1 MPDHA
6 KQVGVLCQHVIDLL
20 GLTMKEGQSILLG
33 ESNIAHMVSNHPA
46 DYALYGEY
54 IPLILSAPDYVA
66 LNAKDSS
73 IEYVKEVQVNSR
85 QGGCPCFGSWAALCP
100 VSLPPEH
107 EPCSKLHRK
116 RHIETI
122 LNDLTRIDI
131 FSCSGI
137 IDLQREPEG
146 RTGSCRPL
154 LGDAGNVTPPD
165 SRTERGRCRD
175 AAAFCYHYGASQTH
189 PTGKEAALYEN
200 RESWR
205 KLSVPGLRQVH
216 V

>member
-73 IEYVKEVQVNSR
+73 IEYVKEVQVNSIYVKVAVR
-85 QGGCPCFGSWAALCP
+85 
-100 VSLPPEH
+100 VSARGQLFARSIYRLNTNRVLNFIE
-107 EPCSKLHRK
+107 KVTLK
-116 RHIETI
+116 R
-122 LNDLTRIDI
+122 
-131 FSCSGI
+131 
-137 IDLQREPEG
+137 
-146 RTGSCRPL
+146 
-154 LGDAGNVTPPD
+154 
-165 SRTERGRCRD
+165 
-175 AAAFCYHYGASQTH
+175 Y
-189 PTGKEAALYEN
+189 
-200 RESWR
+200 
-205 KLSVPGLRQVH
+205 
-216 V
+216 

>member
-73 IEYVKEVQVNSR
+73 IEYVKEVQVNSIYVKVAVR
-85 QGGCPCFGSWAALCP
+85 
-100 VSLPPEH
+100 VSARGQLFARSIYRLNTNRVLNFIE
-107 EPCSKLHRK
+107 KATLK
-116 RHIETI
+116 R
-122 LNDLTRIDI
+122 
-131 FSCSGI
+131 
-137 IDLQREPEG
+137 
-146 RTGSCRPL
+146 
-154 LGDAGNVTPPD
+154 
-165 SRTERGRCRD
+165 
-175 AAAFCYHYGASQTH
+175 Y
-189 PTGKEAALYEN
+189 
-200 RESWR
+200 
-205 KLSVPGLRQVH
+205 
-216 V
+216 

>member
-73 IEYVKEVQVNSR
+73 IEYVKEIQVNSVYVKVAVR
-85 QGGCPCFGSWAALCP
+85 
-100 VSLPPEH
+100 VSAHGQLFARSVYRLNTNRVLNFIE
-107 EPCSKLHRK
+107 KGTLK
-116 RHIETI
+116 R
-122 LNDLTRIDI
+122 
-131 FSCSGI
+131 
-137 IDLQREPEG
+137 
-146 RTGSCRPL
+146 
-154 LGDAGNVTPPD
+154 
-165 SRTERGRCRD
+165 
-175 AAAFCYHYGASQTH
+175 Y
-189 PTGKEAALYEN
+189 
-200 RESWR
+200 
-205 KLSVPGLRQVH
+205 
-216 V
+216 

>member
-73 IEYVKEVQVNSR
+73 IEYVTEVQVNSIYVKVAVR
-85 QGGCPCFGSWAALCP
+85 
-100 VSLPPEH
+100 VSARGQLFARSIYRLNTNRVLNFIE
-107 EPCSKLHRK
+107 KGTLK
-116 RHIETI
+116 R
-122 LNDLTRIDI
+122 
-131 FSCSGI
+131 
-137 IDLQREPEG
+137 
-146 RTGSCRPL
+146 
-154 LGDAGNVTPPD
+154 
-165 SRTERGRCRD
+165 
-175 AAAFCYHYGASQTH
+175 Y
-189 PTGKEAALYEN
+189 
-200 RESWR
+200 
-205 KLSVPGLRQVH
+205 
-216 V
+216 